1 MNRIHPFYIVP
12 FLIAFIVILGVKIA
26 QAKADLH
33 EAKSE
38 LQKVS
43 EISYEISKLQDIYDN
58 KERTLS
64 SLGAILKHPSLTD
77 ASLEQKVVAKKIY
90 ISSKG
95 MRKSDLDFFISKLLN
110 GSYAIVVMEIKA
122 INNEEASLKMEIA
135 L

>member
-38 LQKVS
+38 FQKVS
-43 EISYEISKLQDIYDN
+43 ELSYEISKLQDIYDN

-110 GSYAIVVMEIKA
+110 GSYAIVALEIKA

>member
-1 MNRIHPFYIVP
+1 MNRIHPFYILP
-12 FLIAFIVILGVKIA
+12 FLIAFIVILGVKIT

-38 LQKVS
+38 LQNVS
-43 EISYEISKLQDIYDN
+43 ELSYEISKLQDIYDN

-110 GSYAIVVMEIKA
+110 GSYAIVALEIKA